1 MSSQGHA
8 GDATSGATTF
18 LKESLVTTNNHEA
31 PSLAGG
37 VAAAQPVPGNQPPT
51 TDPSTQLL
59 EEPQSPVSRSYIF
72 WLMLASFGASIAMMV
87 PLSYGIAVRITE
99 LAPGQE
105 QVLGFITGIAQ
116 LVYLIISPIVGIW
129 SDRTRSRFG
138 RRSPFIFLGTA
149 IGLAGL
155 VVMGLAPNLLLV
167 GAGWILGM
175 SGWSISGAAIQNL
188 MADKLPEAQRG
199 RVSALTGLMTQIA
212 PVLGIGV
219 AYAVSSN
226 TLLVFVVP
234 GVIGAV
240 LLALFPL
247 IKPEGSSKDVVVDS
261 QVTFRSV
268 VASYGFSV
276 RKYPDFAW
284 NWLGRFVFFMGLY
297 FNTTFGTFFYA
308 QRLGL
313 PVREV
318 AGVVATI
325 GMLGV
330 VAAAAGALLGGFLSD
345 KLRQRRLFVII
356 AALIFVAGA
365 LAEAFAW
372 SLPQLII
379 GAVLMQTAI
388 AVFATVDQAIIFAIL
403 PNRTETARYMAVVAF
418 AQKIPSAV
426 APLIASVIITIGI
439 TGTDKNYTFL
449 YLAGAVL
456 ALLGGLV
463 IALKVKSVR

>member
-1 MSSQGHA
+1 M
-8 GDATSGATTF
+8 TTD
-18 LKESLVTTNNHEA
+18 KHEA
-31 PSLAGG
+31 PRLAGG
-37 VAAAQPVPGNQPPT
+37 IAAAEPSPGSHLPAGPDEHPELT
-51 TDPSTQLL
+51 
-59 EEPQSPVSRSYIF
+59 EEPQTPVSRGYIL

-105 QVLGFITGIAQ
+105 QMLGFITGTAQ
-116 LVYLIISPIVGIW
+116 GIYLVVSPIIGIW

-138 RRSPFIFLGTA
+138 RRAPFIFLGTG

-155 VVMGLAPNLLLV
+155 VVMGLAPNLLMV
-167 GAGWILGM
+167 GAGWVLGM

-188 MADKLPEAQRG
+188 MADKLPEGQRG

-226 TLLVFVVP
+226 TFLVFIVP

-247 IKPEGSSKDVVVDS
+247 IKPEGSSQNITVDTR
-261 QVTFRSV
+261 VTFRSV
-268 VASYGFSV
+268 IASYGFSV

-345 KLRQRRLFVII
+345 RLKRRRLFVII
-356 AALIFVAGA
+356 AALLFVGGA

-426 APLIASVIITIGI
+426 APLLASVIITLGI

-449 YLAGAVL
+449 YLSGALL
-456 ALLGGLV
+456 ALIGGLV

>member
-1 MSSQGHA
+1 M
-8 GDATSGATTF
+8 
-18 LKESLVTTNNHEA
+18 TTNNHEA

-51 TDPSTQLL
+51 ADASTQLMQ
-59 EEPQSPVSRSYIF
+59 EPQSPVSRSYIF

-149 IGLAGL
+149 IGLVGL
-155 VVMGLAPNLLLV
+155 VVMGLAPNLLVV

-247 IKPEGSSKDVVVDS
+247 IKPEGSSKEVVIDS

-345 KLRQRRLFVII
+345 KLRRRRLFVII

-456 ALLGGLV
+456 ALLGGSV

>member
-1 MSSQGHA
+1 M
-8 GDATSGATTF
+8 
-18 LKESLVTTNNHEA
+18 TTNNHEA

-51 TDPSTQLL
+51 ADASTQLT

-149 IGLAGL
+149 IGLVGL
-155 VVMGLAPNLLLV
+155 VVMGLAPNLLVV

-234 GVIGAV
+234 GVIGAI

-247 IKPEGSSKDVVVDS
+247 IKPEGSSKEVVIDS

-345 KLRQRRLFVII
+345 KLRRRRLFVII

-426 APLIASVIITIGI
+426 APLIASVIITIGF

-456 ALLGGLV
+456 ALLGGSV

>member
-1 MSSQGHA
+1 M
-8 GDATSGATTF
+8 
-18 LKESLVTTNNHEA
+18 TTNEHEA
-31 PSLAGG
+31 SGFVGG
-37 VAAAQPVPGNQPPT
+37 IAAAQPVPGNQEPGEAF
-51 TDPSTQLL
+51 DGISTIPA
-59 EEPQSPVSRSYIF
+59 EPQSPVSRSYIF

-87 PLSYGIAVRITE
+87 PLSYGIAVRISE
-99 LAPGQE
+99 LAPGHE
-105 QVLGFITGIAQ
+105 EVLGYITGTAQ
-116 LVYLIISPIVGIW
+116 LIYLVISPMVGIW
-129 SDRTRSRFG
+129 SDRMRSRFG
-138 RRSPFIFLGTA
+138 RRTPFIFLGTG

-155 VVMGLAPNLLLV
+155 IVMGSAPNLLIV
-167 GAGWILGM
+167 GAGWVLGM
-175 SGWSISGAAIQNL
+175 AGWSISGGAIQNL
-188 MADKLPEAQRG
+188 MADKLPEQQRG
-199 RVSALTGLMTQIA
+199 KVSALTGLMTQIA

-226 TLLVFVVP
+226 TLLVFVIP

-247 IKPEGSSKDVVVDS
+247 IKPEGSSKDLA
-261 QVTFRSV
+261 VTSPVTKKSV
-268 VASYGFSV
+268 IASYGFNV

-308 QRLGL
+308 QRLNL

-345 KLRQRRLFVII
+345 KLRRRRLFVMI
-356 AALIFVAGA
+356 AALLFVGGA
-365 LAEAFAW
+365 LAEATAW

-403 PNRTETARYMAVVAF
+403 PNRTETGRYMAVVAF

-426 APLIASVIITIGI
+426 APLIASLVITLGAV
-439 TGTDKNYTFL
+439 GAEKNYTLL
-449 YLAGAVL
+449 YLTGAVL
-456 ALLGGLV
+456 ALLGGAV
-463 IALKVKSVR
+463 IAVKVKAVR

>member
-1 MSSQGHA
+1 
-8 GDATSGATTF
+8 
-18 LKESLVTTNNHEA
+18 VTTNEREA
-31 PSLAGG
+31 TGLIGG
-37 VAAAQPVPGNQPPT
+37 IAAAQPLPGNLPPT
-51 TDPSTQLL
+51 NEANNAVGANV
-59 EEPQSPVSRSYIF
+59 EEPQSPVSRGYIF
-72 WLMLASFGASIAMMV
+72 WLMLASFGASMAMMV

-105 QVLGFITGIAQ
+105 EILGYITGTAQ
-116 LVYLIISPIVGIW
+116 LIYLVLSPMVGIW
-129 SDRTRSRFG
+129 SDRMRSRFG
-138 RRSPFIFLGTA
+138 RRTPFIFLGTA

-155 VVMGLAPNLLLV
+155 IVMGSAPNLLIV
-167 GAGWILGM
+167 GAGWVLGM
-175 SGWSISGAAIQNL
+175 TGWSVSGAAIQNL
-188 MADKLPEAQRG
+188 MADKLPEQQRG

-212 PVLGIGV
+212 PVLGIGI

-240 LLALFPL
+240 LLALFPV
-247 IKPEGSSKDVVVDS
+247 IKPEGSSKDLAIHSD
-261 QVTFRSV
+261 VTAKSL
-268 VASYGFSV
+268 VASYGFNV

-308 QRLGL
+308 QRLEL

-330 VAAAAGALLGGFLSD
+330 VAAAGGALLGGFLSD
-345 KLRQRRLFVII
+345 KLKRRRLFVLI
-356 AALIFVAGA
+356 AAVLFVAGA
-365 LAEAFAW
+365 VAEAFAW
-372 SLPQLII
+372 SLPQLIL

-403 PNRTETARYMAVVAF
+403 PNRTETGRYMAVVAF

-426 APLIASVIITIGI
+426 APLIASLIITLGAV
-439 TGTDKNYTFL
+439 GTEKNYTLL

-456 ALLGGLV
+456 ALVGGVV
-463 IALKVKSVR
+463 IASKVKTIR

>member
-1 MSSQGHA
+1 M
-8 GDATSGATTF
+8 
-18 LKESLVTTNNHEA
+18 TTNNHEA

-51 TDPSTQLL
+51 ADASTQLMQ
-59 EEPQSPVSRSYIF
+59 EPQSPVSRSYIF

-149 IGLAGL
+149 IGLVGL
-155 VVMGLAPNLLLV
+155 VVMGLAPNLLVV

-247 IKPEGSSKDVVVDS
+247 IKPEGSSKEVVIDS

-345 KLRQRRLFVII
+345 KLRRRRLFVII

-456 ALLGGLV
+456 ALLGGSV
-463 IALKVKSVR
+463 IALKVKSVG

>member
-1 MSSQGHA
+1 M
-8 GDATSGATTF
+8 
-18 LKESLVTTNNHEA
+18 TTNNHEA

-59 EEPQSPVSRSYIF
+59 EEPQSLVSRSYIF

-345 KLRQRRLFVII
+345 KLRRRRLFVII

>member
-1 MSSQGHA
+1 M
-8 GDATSGATTF
+8 
-18 LKESLVTTNNHEA
+18 TTNEHEV
-31 PSLAGG
+31 AGVAAE
-37 VAAAQPVPGNQPPT
+37 VAAAQPLPGNEGPQGANHPARQI
-51 TDPSTQLL
+51 D
-59 EEPQSPVSRSYIF
+59 EPQIPVSRSYIF

-105 QVLGFITGIAQ
+105 QVLGFITGTAQ
-116 LVYLIISPIVGIW
+116 LIYLILSPIVGIW

-138 RRSPFIFLGTA
+138 RRSPFIFLGTGV
-149 IGLAGL
+149 GLAGL
-155 VVMGLAPNLLLV
+155 VVMGVAPNLLLV
-167 GAGWILGM
+167 GVGWVLGM
-175 SGWSISGAAIQNL
+175 TGWSISGAGIQNL
-188 MADKLPEAQRG
+188 MADKLPEQQRG
-199 RVSALTGLMTQIA
+199 RVSALTNLMTQIA

-234 GVIGAV
+234 GLIGAV

-247 IKPEGSSKDVVVDS
+247 LKPEGSSRELPANS
-261 QVTFRSV
+261 TVTFKSV
-268 VASYGFSV
+268 VASYGFNV
-276 RKYPDFAW
+276 RKYPDFSW
-284 NWLGRFVFFMGLY
+284 NWLGRFIFFMGLY

-308 QRLGL
+308 QRLNL
-313 PVREV
+313 PVKEV

-345 KLRQRRLFVII
+345 KLQRRRLFVLI
-356 AALIFVAGA
+356 ASALFVGGA
-365 LAEAFAW
+365 VAEAFAW

-426 APLIASVIITIGI
+426 APLLASVIITLGV
-439 TGTDKNYTFL
+439 TGPGKNYTVL
-449 YLAGAVL
+449 YLTGAVL
-456 ALLGGLV
+456 ALLGGLM
-463 IALKVKSVR
+463 IALKVKAVR

>member
-1 MSSQGHA
+1 M
-8 GDATSGATTF
+8 
-18 LKESLVTTNNHEA
+18 TTNNHEA

-155 VVMGLAPNLLLV
+155 VVMGLAPNLLIV

-276 RKYPDFAW
+276 RRYPDFAW

-345 KLRQRRLFVII
+345 KLRRRRLFVII

>member
-1 MSSQGHA
+1 M
-8 GDATSGATTF
+8 
-18 LKESLVTTNNHEA
+18 TTNNHEA

-37 VAAAQPVPGNQPPT
+37 VAAAQPVPGNQPST
-51 TDPSTQLL
+51 TDPSTQLM
-59 EEPQSPVSRSYIF
+59 EEPQAPVSRSYIF

-138 RRSPFIFLGTA
+138 RRGPFIFLGTA

-188 MADKLPEAQRG
+188 MADKLPEGQRG

-247 IKPEGSSKDVVVDS
+247 IKPEGSSKNIVVDS

-345 KLRQRRLFVII
+345 KLRRRRLFVMI
-356 AALIFVAGA
+356 AALLFVAGA

-449 YLAGAVL
+449 YLSGAVL
-456 ALLGGLV
+456 ALLGGSV

>member
-1 MSSQGHA
+1 
-8 GDATSGATTF
+8 
-18 LKESLVTTNNHEA
+18 VTTNEHEA
-31 PSLAGG
+31 SGFVGG
-37 VAAAQPVPGNQPPT
+37 IAAAQPVPGNQEPGEAF
-51 TDPSTQLL
+51 DGISTIPA
-59 EEPQSPVSRSYIF
+59 EPQSPVSRSYIF

-87 PLSYGIAVRITE
+87 PLSYGIAVRISE
-99 LAPGQE
+99 LAPGHE
-105 QVLGFITGIAQ
+105 EVLGYITGTAQ
-116 LVYLIISPIVGIW
+116 LIYLVISPMVGIW
-129 SDRTRSRFG
+129 SDRMRSRFG
-138 RRSPFIFLGTA
+138 RRTPFIFLGTG

-155 VVMGLAPNLLLV
+155 IVMGSAPNLLIV
-167 GAGWILGM
+167 GAGWVLGM
-175 SGWSISGAAIQNL
+175 AGWSISGGAIQNL
-188 MADKLPEAQRG
+188 MADKLPEQQRG
-199 RVSALTGLMTQIA
+199 KVSALTGLMTQIA

-226 TLLVFVVP
+226 TLLVFVIP

-247 IKPEGSSKDVVVDS
+247 IKPEGSSKDLA
-261 QVTFRSV
+261 VTSPVTKKSV
-268 VASYGFSV
+268 IASYGFNV

-308 QRLGL
+308 QRLNL

-345 KLRQRRLFVII
+345 KLRRRRLFVMI
-356 AALIFVAGA
+356 AALLFVGGA
-365 LAEAFAW
+365 LAEATAW

-403 PNRTETARYMAVVAF
+403 PNRTETGRYMAVVAF

-426 APLIASVIITIGI
+426 APLIASLVITLGAV
-439 TGTDKNYTFL
+439 GAEKNYTLL
-449 YLAGAVL
+449 YLTGAVL
-456 ALLGGLV
+456 ALLGGAV
-463 IALKVKSVR
+463 IAVKVKAVR

>member
-1 MSSQGHA
+1 M
-8 GDATSGATTF
+8 
-18 LKESLVTTNNHEA
+18 TTNEHEA
-31 PSLAGG
+31 PGLTGGTATARTVSGNAPPAG
-37 VAAAQPVPGNQPPT
+37 A
-51 TDPSTQLL
+51 STSVG
-59 EEPQSPVSRSYIF
+59 EIANEPQTPVSRSYIF
-72 WLMLASFGASIAMMV
+72 WLMLASFGASMAMMV

-105 QVLGFITGIAQ
+105 EVLGYITGTAQ
-116 LVYLIISPIVGIW
+116 LIYLIVSPMVGIW

-138 RRSPFIFLGTA
+138 RRTPFIFLGVA
-149 IGLAGL
+149 IGMAGL
-155 VVMGLAPNLLLV
+155 IVMGSAPNLLIV
-167 GAGWILGM
+167 GAGWVLGM
-175 SGWSISGAAIQNL
+175 TGWSVSGAAIQNL
-188 MADKLPEAQRG
+188 MADKLPEEQRG

-212 PVLGIGV
+212 PVLGIGI

-226 TLLVFVVP
+226 TLLVFIVP

-247 IKPEGSSKDVVVDS
+247 FKPEGSSKDIAIHS
-261 QVTFRSV
+261 GVTARSLI
-268 VASYGFSV
+268 ASYGFNV

-308 QRLGL
+308 QRLDL

-330 VAAAAGALLGGFLSD
+330 VAAAAGALIGGFLSD
-345 KLRQRRLFVII
+345 KLKRRRLFVVI
-356 AALIFVAGA
+356 ASLLFACGA

-372 SLPQLII
+372 SMPQLII

-403 PNRTETARYMAVVAF
+403 PNRTETGRYMAVVAF

-426 APLIASVIITIGI
+426 APLIASVIITLGV
-439 TGTDKNYTFL
+439 TGAEKNYTIL
-449 YLAGAVL
+449 YLGGAVL
-456 ALLGGLV
+456 ALLGGSV
-463 IALKVKSVR
+463 IAFKVKSIR

>member
-1 MSSQGHA
+1 
-8 GDATSGATTF
+8 
-18 LKESLVTTNNHEA
+18 VTTNEDEV
-31 PSLAGG
+31 SRFAGG
-37 VAAAQPVPGNQPPT
+37 VAAAQPVPGNQNPGEASDGVEALPK
-51 TDPSTQLL
+51 
-59 EEPQSPVSRSYIF
+59 EPQSPVSRSYIL

-87 PLSYGIAVRITE
+87 PLSYGIAVRISE
-99 LAPGQE
+99 LAPGHE
-105 QVLGFITGIAQ
+105 EVLGYITGTAQ
-116 LVYLIISPIVGIW
+116 LIYLVISPMVGIW
-129 SDRTRSRFG
+129 SDRMRSGFG
-138 RRSPFIFLGTA
+138 RRTPFIFLGTG

-155 VVMGLAPNLLLV
+155 VVMGLAPDLLIV
-167 GAGWILGM
+167 GAGWVLGM

-188 MADKLPEAQRG
+188 MADKLPEQQRG
-199 RVSALTGLMTQIA
+199 KVSALTGLMTQIA

-226 TLLVFVVP
+226 TLLVFVIP

-240 LLALFPL
+240 LLALLPI
-247 IKPEGSSKDVVVDS
+247 IKPEGSSKDLAVTS
-261 QVTFRSV
+261 QVTAKSV
-268 VASYGFSV
+268 VASYGFNV

-308 QRLGL
+308 QRLNL

-345 KLRQRRLFVII
+345 KLRRRRLFVVIS
-356 AALIFVAGA
+356 AVLFVGGA
-365 LAEAFAW
+365 LAEATAW

-379 GAVLMQTAI
+379 GAVLMQTSI

-403 PNRTETARYMAVVAF
+403 PNRTETGRYMAVVAF

-426 APLIASVIITIGI
+426 APLIASVVITIGAI
-439 TGTDKNYTFL
+439 GAEKNYTLL
-449 YLAGAVL
+449 YLSGAVL
-456 ALLGGLV
+456 ALLGGTV

>member
-1 MSSQGHA
+1 M
-8 GDATSGATTF
+8 
-18 LKESLVTTNNHEA
+18 TTNEREA
-31 PSLAGG
+31 TGLVDGI
-37 VAAAQPVPGNQPPT
+37 AAAQPAPGNQPPT
-51 TDPSTQLL
+51 GEANNAAGTIA
-59 EEPQSPVSRSYIF
+59 EEPQSPVSRGYIF
-72 WLMLASFGASIAMMV
+72 WLMLASFGASMAMMV
-87 PLSYGIAVRITE
+87 PLSYGIALRITE

-105 QVLGFITGIAQ
+105 EILGYITGTAQ
-116 LVYLIISPIVGIW
+116 LIYLVLSPMVGIW
-129 SDRTRSRFG
+129 SDRMRSRFG
-138 RRSPFIFLGTA
+138 RRTPFIFLGTA

-155 VVMGLAPNLLLV
+155 IVMGSAPNLLIV
-167 GAGWILGM
+167 GAGWVLGM
-175 SGWSISGAAIQNL
+175 TGWSISGAAIQNL
-188 MADKLPEAQRG
+188 MADKLPEQQRG

-212 PVLGIGV
+212 PVLGIGI

-234 GVIGAV
+234 GLIGAV

-247 IKPEGSSKDVVVDS
+247 IKPEGSSKNLAPLTE
-261 QVTFRSV
+261 VTTRSL
-268 VASYGFSV
+268 VASYGFNV

-308 QRLGL
+308 QRLEL

-330 VAAAAGALLGGFLSD
+330 VAAAGGALLGGFLSD
-345 KLRQRRLFVII
+345 KLKRRRLFVLI
-356 AALIFVAGA
+356 AAVLFVAGA
-365 LAEAFAW
+365 VAEAFAW
-372 SLPQLII
+372 SLPQLIL

-403 PNRTETARYMAVVAF
+403 PNRTETGRYMAVVAF

-426 APLIASVIITIGI
+426 APLIASVVITLGAV
-439 TGTDKNYTFL
+439 GAEKNYTLL
-449 YLAGAVL
+449 YLAGAAL

-463 IALKVKSVR
+463 IALKVKSIR